1 MTPMSEKENEEILE
15 EQTAEETAESETETP
30 EESVEQDEPQEAP
43 ADGSEEMEQMLDDVE
58 GSDELEAERE
68 RYYRLLAEYK
78 NFQKRTAKEKLEA
91 YGDATARCIGE
102 LLPVIDNFERAVDA
116 PCSDENYHSGVVM
129 ILNQL
134 RIFLEKQGVTEVQ
147 ALGAEFD
154 PNIHN
159 AIKQAEATEEYPEN
173 TVCEVFQK
181 GYLYKEKLIRPAM
194 VAVAG

>member
-1 MTPMSEKENEEILE
+1 MSEKENEEILE
-15 EQTAEETAESETETP
+15 EQAEETAEPEAEAPDSEQ
-30 EESVEQDEPQEAP
+30 SAEQDEPQEAP
-43 ADGSEEMEQMLDDVE
+43 VDDSEEMEKMLDDVE

-78 NFQKRTAKEKLEA
+78 NFQKRTAKEKQEA

-102 LLPVIDNFERAVDA
+102 LLPIIDNFERAVDA
-116 PCSDENYHSGVVM
+116 QCSDENYHSGVVM

-134 RIFLEKQGVTEVQ
+134 RIFLEKQGVTEIQ

-159 AIKQAEATEEYPEN
+159 AIRQADATEEFPEN

-181 GYLYKEKLIRPAM
+181 GYFYKEKLIRPAL